1 MVFRRYSWRVDH
13 LKSEQSSRLIS
24 KKFAFANPV
33 RTECRAGASECLPT
47 GRVDLHAIS
56 L

>member
-1 MVFRRYSWRVDH
+1 MVFRRYRWRVDH
-13 LKSEQSSRLIS
+13 LKSERLSRLVS

-33 RTECRAGASECLPT
+33 RTERRAGASERLPT
-47 GRVDLHAIS
+47 GRVDLHIS